1 MGAAE
6 VADTLDRV
14 TSGTLNQGVLDPQA
28 REFYVRTLEA
38 LHAAGVP
45 YLVGGA
51 YAFARYTDIERH
63 TKDLD
68 LFTRP
73 EDAQRALDV
82 LAEAGYQ
89 TDMTFP
95 HWLGKAF
102 FGDDFVD
109 IIFSAGNNV
118 ARVDD
123 QWFEHAPDDIVLGVP
138 VKLVP
143 PEEMVWSKGF
153 IMERERFDGADIAH
167 VLRACSDRLDWD
179 RLLGRYGA
187 HWRVLL
193 AHLVLFGLIY
203 PGERS
208 RIPSDVLQPL
218 LARAAAEG
226 DDQAG
231 VCGGTLLSRQQYLTD
246 IGRWE
251 YADARLLHGW
261 MTPGDIAHWTAAI
274 EGKH

>member
-1 MGAAE
+1 
-6 VADTLDRV
+6 V
-14 TSGTLNQGVLDPQA
+14 TSEAVNHDVLDPQA
-28 REFYVRTLEA
+28 RAFYVRTLETLRDA
-38 LHAAGVP
+38 QVP

-51 YAFARYTDIERH
+51 YAFARYTGIERH

-68 LFTRP
+68 LFVRP
-73 EDAQRALDV
+73 EDAERTLAV
-82 LAEAGYQ
+82 LADAGYQ

-109 IIFSAGNNV
+109 VIFGSGNNV

-123 QWFEHAPDDIVLGVP
+123 RWFTHAHSDEVLGVP
-138 VKLVP
+138 VQLIA
-143 PEEMVWSKGF
+143 PEEMLWSKGY

-167 VLRACSDRLDWD
+167 VLRACSDRMDWD
-179 RLLGRYGA
+179 RLLERFGP

-193 AHLVLFGLIY
+193 SHLVLFGFIY
-203 PGERS
+203 PGERA
-208 RIPSDVLQPL
+208 RIPSRVLQPL
-218 LARAAAEG
+218 LARAAAESDEG
-226 DDQAG
+226 GA

-251 YADARLLHGW
+251 YADARLAHGY
-261 MTPGDIAHWTAAI
+261 MTPEDIAHWTAAI